1 VRDRI
6 ISGEEVVVRRAAPGI
21 VLFCAAVG
29 LLAGCAGGNGGE
41 AATDTG
47 NAVDIDN
54 IDPSSGTIGT
64 EIVIQGSGF
73 DQVANDIGF
82 RLPGA
87 ASRTFNIAYQDRIPS
102 PDGKTLRFTL
112 QDTLGAC
119 AFSQMGQDAVCPA
132 VGLMVPIGDVSV
144 AVYNRNG
151 TSNSVVFH
159 REASPIEAAEAEV
172 DQSPEYGQ
180 LLAFLDGKVGATCQ
194 PACGPNSASYG
205 IGFRQ
210 SDSGEVYIELDVHG
224 VSDSEL
230 QGEIPSQIAGYEVR
244 TNR

>member
-1 VRDRI
+1 M
-6 ISGEEVVVRRAAPGI
+6 RRAALGI
-21 VLFCAAVG
+21 VLLCAAVG
-29 LLAGCAGGNGGE
+29 LLAIYACGGGGG
-41 AATDTG
+41 ATDDEG
-47 NAVDIDN
+47 AVHVDRIE
-54 IDPSSGTIGT
+54 PSSGTIGT
-64 EIVIQGSGF
+64 ELVIQGSGF
-73 DQVANDIGF
+73 DPDANDIGF
-82 RLPGA
+82 ILPGS
-87 ASRTFNIAYQDRIPS
+87 ASRTFNIAYQDRISS

-112 QDTLGAC
+112 EETLGAC

-151 TSNSVVFH
+151 TSNSVAFH
-159 REASPIEAAEAEV
+159 REASAIETAQSAV

-180 LLAFLDGKVGATCQ
+180 LIAFLDGKVGATCQ

-210 SDSGEVYIELDVHG
+210 SDSGEVYIELDVYG